1 MIKAMHNFSLV
12 PLMILYMRKL
22 KIIDQSGR
30 K

>member
-1 MIKAMHNFSLV
+1 MIKAMQNFSLV

>member
-1 MIKAMHNFSLV
+1 MIKAMYNFSLI
-12 PLMILYMRKL
+12 PLIILYMRKL